1 MENNDVNHNLAF
13 REFIQKRCEEIC
25 NAMIEEEWYSILQ
38 DEIIKTRKNIQD
50 ILSEEE
56 DKMLDKYDMLCMQM
70 HSKTE
75 EMLCLRIYTSMVMT
89 PTLTPNRY
97 FD

>member
-1 MENNDVNHNLAF
+1 MKEENSKIF
-13 REFIQKRCEEIC
+13 EGRIMKRCDEMR
-25 NAMIEEEWYSILQ
+25 NAMIEEEWYNTLQ
-38 DEIIKTRKNIQD
+38 DEIIKTRKSIQN

-56 DKMLDKYDMLCMQM
+56 DKILDKYDMLCMQM
-70 HSKTE
+70 HCKTE
-75 EMLCLRIYTSMVMT
+75 EMLCLRIYTSTVMT